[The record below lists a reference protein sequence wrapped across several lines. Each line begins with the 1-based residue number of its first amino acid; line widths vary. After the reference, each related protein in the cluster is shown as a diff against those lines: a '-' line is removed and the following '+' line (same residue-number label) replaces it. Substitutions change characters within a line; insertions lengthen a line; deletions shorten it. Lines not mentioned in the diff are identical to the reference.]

1 MTRRQFLMTAAASS
15 IPFSAVAQLSPQE
28 STAASQAAIHPP
40 KIKTGDSVAV
50 IAPAS
55 PIGKPEDL
63 TGFLDRVKALGLNP
77 IQGPNLAKE
86 FGFFGGTDQERA
98 DDIMWAFNNPD
109 IKAIMPIRGGY
120 GCTRLLHLL
129 DFNQIKQNPKILVG
143 YSDITALLISIQQ
156 QTGMVTYHGPVLS
169 SSDSEFADLYLKKL
183 IFDDHSLVT
192 FRNPESTE
200 PRHDLTTVSSGIAVG
215 PLIGG
220 NLMILAS
227 MCGTPFQ
234 VDTKGKILF
243 IEDVDEAPY
252 RIDRMLTQ
260 LIHSGAL
267 DGVKGIVTG
276 QFAKCDPESPRPEE
290 WLVADVIQDRLVPLK
305 VPILSNA
312 AFGHVKDK
320 WTLPLGM
327 TAELDADQ
335 KTLQLFGR

>member
-1 MTRRQFLMTAAASS
+1 MTAAASS
-15 IPFSAVAQLSPQE
+15 IPFSALAQLSPQE
-28 STAASQAAIHPP
+28 STVTSPPVIHPP
-40 KIKTGDSVAV
+40 KLKPGDSVAV

-77 IQGPNLAKE
+77 VQGPNLAKE

-98 DDIMWAFNNPD
+98 DDIMWAFNNSD

-129 DFNQIKQNPKILVG
+129 DFKQIKRNPKILVG
-143 YSDITALLISIQQ
+143 YSDITALLVSIQQ
-156 QTGMVTYHGPVLS
+156 QTGMVTYHGPVLAS
-169 SSDSEFADLYLKKL
+169 SESEFADSYLKTL
-183 IFDDHSLVT
+183 LFEPHQVT
-192 FRNPESTE
+192 FLKNPVIEDENYHLRTI
-200 PRHDLTTVSSGIAVG
+200 TSGIARG
-215 PLIGG
+215 TLTGG
-220 NLMILAS
+220 NLTILAS
-227 MCGTPFQ
+227 MCGTPYQ
-234 VDTKGKILF
+234 LQTKGKILF
-243 IEDVDEAPY
+243 LEDVSEAPY

-267 DGVKGIVTG
+267 EGVQGIVTG
-276 QFAKCDPESPRPEE
+276 QFAKCDPESPRPDE

-335 KTLQLFGR
+335 KTLQLFGK

>member
-1 MTRRQFLMTAAASS
+1 MMAAASS
-15 IPFSAVAQLSPQE
+15 IPFGATAQVSSQEQAVPGQ
-28 STAASQAAIHPP
+28 TATHPP
-40 KIKTGDSVAV
+40 KLKPGDGVAI

-63 TGFLDRVKALGLNP
+63 TGFLDRVKELGLTP
-77 IQGPNLAKE
+77 IQAPNLAKE

-129 DFNQIKQNPKILVG
+129 DFKQIKQNPKILVG
-143 YSDITALLISIQQ
+143 YSDITALLVSIQQ
-156 QTGMVTYHGPVLS
+156 QTGMVTYHGPVLAS
-169 SSDSEFADLYLKKL
+169 SASVFADSYFKALL
-183 IFDDHSLVT
+183 FDDIHLAL
-192 FRNPESTE
+192 FANPETE
-200 PRHDLTTVSSGIAVG
+200 EPSYKLNTVSSGIARG
-215 PLIGG
+215 SLTGG
-220 NLMILAS
+220 NLTLLAS

-234 VDTKGKILF
+234 LETKGKILF
-243 IEDVDEAPY
+243 LEDVSEAPY

-260 LIHSGAL
+260 LIHCGAM

-276 QFAKCDPESPRPEE
+276 QFAKCDPIEPEPKE

-312 AFGHVKDK
+312 AFGHVKEK

-335 KTLQLFGR
+335 KTLKLLEK